1 VVGNS
6 HKHRVAEIAA
16 GSEVEATLRA
26 QAIENHSGEHR
37 LGGHAVHETETQNFV
52 SLEAVSLSAP
62 AFTLVGDIF
71 AHTELIAAPVFAGD
85 TIAEKTRPNLKV
97 QDGCNNRCSFCI
109 IPSVRGQSRSMKLD
123 RVIAE
128 ADALVAA
135 GYREIVLSGINLGR
149 WGRDFQPQQR
159 FEQLVRALLEYT
171 GIEKIRIS
179 SVEPMD
185 WSDELIS
192 LVAGSP
198 RIAKHA
204 HVPLQS
210 GSDRILR
217 KMHRKYR
224 PWHYAEKIRKVRD
237 AMPDAAIGAD
247 VMVGFPGETDE
258 LFEES
263 RSFIEHLPFTYLH
276 VFTYSSRP
284 GTPSAAM
291 PDQVQVHVARERN
304 RILRKLAAEKNR
316 AFRESFVGQ
325 TLDVITLQTGGN
337 DWTEALSDN
346 FLKVRLAGRHEANDI
361 LTVDITETGDEELVA
376 MAQTE
381 IVANAV

>member
-1 VVGNS
+1 
-6 HKHRVAEIAA
+6 
-16 GSEVEATLRA
+16 
-26 QAIENHSGEHR
+26 
-37 LGGHAVHETETQNFV
+37 
-52 SLEAVSLSAP
+52 
-62 AFTLVGDIF
+62 
-71 AHTELIAAPVFAGD
+71 
-85 TIAEKTRPNLKV
+85 V

-123 RVIAE
+123 RVIDE
-128 ADALVAA
+128 ANALVAA

-159 FEQLVRALLEYT
+159 FEHLVRALLEYT
-171 GIEKIRIS
+171 DIEKIRIS

-185 WSDELIS
+185 WSDDLMA

-224 PWHYAEKIRKVRD
+224 PWHYAEKIRKIHE
-237 AMPDAAIGAD
+237 AIPEAAIGAD
-247 VMVGFPGETDE
+247 VMVGFPGETEE

-291 PDQVQVHVARERN
+291 LDQVPVHVARERN
-304 RILRKLAAEKNR
+304 RILRDLAAEKNQD
-316 AFRESFVGQ
+316 FRRRFIGQ
-325 TLDVITLQTGGN
+325 SLEVITLQAGG
-337 DWTEALSDN
+337 DGWTEALSDN
-346 FLKVRLAGRHEANDI
+346 FLKVRVAGRYEANKWMK
-361 LTVDITETGDEELVA
+361 VKVEGTGDETLVA
-376 MAQTE
+376 VPQEEA
-381 IVANAV
+381 AFAL

>member
-1 VVGNS
+1 MDQGFGDPG
-6 HKHRVAEIAA
+6 I
-16 GSEVEATLRA
+16 
-26 QAIENHSGEHR
+26 
-37 LGGHAVHETETQNFV
+37 HESRPQNFV
-52 SLEAVSLSAP
+52 SLETVALSAP

-85 TIAEKTRPNLKV
+85 SIAEKTRPNLKV

-109 IPSVRGQSRSMKLD
+109 IPSVRGHSRSMKLD
-123 RVIAE
+123 RVIDE
-128 ADALVAA
+128 ANALVAA
-135 GYREIVLSGINLGR
+135 GYREVVLSGINLGR

-159 FEQLVRALLEYT
+159 FEHLVRALLEYT
-171 GIEKIRIS
+171 DIEKIRIS

-185 WSDELIS
+185 WSDDLIA

-224 PWHYAEKIRKVRD
+224 PWHYAEKIRKIHE
-237 AMPDAAIGAD
+237 AIPEAAIGAD

-291 PDQVQVHVARERN
+291 PDQVPVHVARERN
-304 RILRKLAAEKNR
+304 RVLRDLAAEKNLE
-316 AFRESFVGQ
+316 FRQSFVGR
-325 TLDVITLQTGGN
+325 TLKVITLQAGGD

-346 FLKVRLAGRHEANDI
+346 FLKVRVGGRYEANKWMKAEI
-361 LTVDITETGDEELVA
+361 EGVGDENL
-376 MAQTE
+376 MAVPQE
-381 IVANAV
+381 EAAFAV